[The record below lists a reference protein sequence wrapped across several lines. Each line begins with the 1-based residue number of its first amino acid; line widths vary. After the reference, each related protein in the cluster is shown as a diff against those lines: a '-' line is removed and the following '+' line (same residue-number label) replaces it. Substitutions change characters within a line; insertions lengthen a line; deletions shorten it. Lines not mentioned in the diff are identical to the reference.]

1 VSGDPAGQDSH
12 QEQVNATAASAA
24 LRAKFGVLTQD
35 EAKDN
40 AFARILLLGPAKAGK
55 TTCIAGTAPKPL
67 VINCDGLSA
76 TKGARLV
83 HKQSRF
89 LVAEAQSRAGL
100 INAVKAA
107 EALVAAGDVRTVIL
121 DTATL
126 LVDNILDEVTKA
138 GFEGWDRWEE
148 LEKAVMGSVK
158 KLASLE
164 AHLFVISR
172 RASCPQLE
180 GSSKPGYPR
189 CSTIGFSSMWIRS
202 GIRSECSCSARRKP
216 GRIAGVTSGDA
227 AWWRRTWKR
236 CLRNWRSHHE
246 ALAAIHTGRREW
258 HGYQHRTHVTRCA
271 IRLAPRGVC
280 IAGLR
285 ARCIREDRA
294 VKRCGT
300 CNYTPCVCGITCRI
314 AALRAGAILHNVA
327 ARR

>member
-1 VSGDPAGQDSH
+1 VSSGDFPTSDLNGLAAGAEAPDP
-12 QEQVNATAASAA
+12 SAA
-24 LRAKFGVLTQD
+24 LRARFGVLTQD

-83 HKQSRF
+83 HKGSKF

-107 EALVAAGDVRTVIL
+107 EALVASGDVRTVIL

-158 KLASLE
+158 RLAQLE
-164 AHLFVISR
+164 AHLFVISHMDPTKDP
-172 RASCPQLE
+172 AQGILP
-180 GSSKPGYPR
+180 
-189 CSTIGFSSMWIRS
+189 TIGGKLKTRLPAMLDDWILLDVDPERNPERVFLLGPQKTWTHS
-202 GIRSECSCSARRKP
+202 GRNIRRRCMVE
-216 GRIAGVTSGDA
+216 ADV
-227 AWWRRTWKR
+227 
-236 CLRNWRSHHE
+236 E
-246 ALAAIHTGRREW
+246 ALFEE
-258 HGYQHRTHVTRCA
+258 
-271 IRLAPRGVC
+271 L
-280 IAGLR
+280 
-285 ARCIREDRA
+285 
-294 VKRCGT
+294 
-300 CNYTPCVCGITCRI
+300 GITP
-314 AALRAGAILHNVA
+314 
-327 ARR
+327 

>member
-164 AHLFVISR
+164 AHLFVISHMDPTKDP
-172 RASCPQLE
+172 AQGILP
-180 GSSKPGYPR
+180 
-189 CSTIGFSSMWIRS
+189 TIGGKLKTRLPAMLDDWILLDVDPERNPERVFLLGPQKTWTHS
-202 GIRSECSCSARRKP
+202 GRNIRRRCMVE
-216 GRIAGVTSGDA
+216 ADV
-227 AWWRRTWKR
+227 
-236 CLRNWRSHHE
+236 E
-246 ALAAIHTGRREW
+246 ALFEELEI
-258 HGYQHRTHVTRCA
+258 
-271 IRLAPRGVC
+271 
-280 IAGLR
+280 
-285 ARCIREDRA
+285 
-294 VKRCGT
+294 
-300 CNYTPCVCGITCRI
+300 TP
-314 AALRAGAILHNVA
+314 
-327 ARR
+327 